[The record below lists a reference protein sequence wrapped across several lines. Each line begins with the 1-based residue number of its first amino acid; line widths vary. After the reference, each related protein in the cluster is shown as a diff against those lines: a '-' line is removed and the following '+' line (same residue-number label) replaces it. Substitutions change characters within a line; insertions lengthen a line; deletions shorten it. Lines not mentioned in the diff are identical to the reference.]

1 MAEIDFGK
9 RIAELRV
16 AKKMTQAQLGGLLF
30 VSSQWKNGSVKT
42 VLNPKTKTLYLIMV
56 IYTCW

>member
-1 MAEIDFGK
+1 MEEIDFGK

-42 VLNPKTKTLYLIMV
+42 YLIQKQKLF
-56 IYTCW
+56 T